1 VGQRGFPA
9 VSVVALGT
17 FDGVHLGH
25 QKVLAKAVARARKLK
40 VPAIAVTF
48 SPHPQEVVCPE
59 RGLRLLT
66 TLAERKG
73 LFDQV
78 GIDRTVVIKFDRKL
92 QNLTAE
98 QFVKKYLVGRLKATE
113 VFVGYDY
120 AFGAK
125 RSGEIA
131 HLKKLGE
138 KFGFKIVVVPPVK
151 LGGHPVKSSVI
162 RELVSSGK
170 FNLAVKLLGH
180 PYPVTGKVGRGRGIG
195 RGLGFPT
202 ANLRVA
208 KDKLIPAHGVYAGY
222 VKGKKCAINIG
233 DKPTFGLNNLPEVE
247 VHILNFK
254 GNLRG
259 KLLQVALFK
268 RLRDEKQFSDVEKL
282 KSQIRRDINKI
293 ALAHFL

>member
-1 VGQRGFPA
+1 MGQRGFPA
-9 VSVVALGT
+9 VTVIALGT
-17 FDGVHLGH
+17 FDGVHRGH
-25 QKVLAKAVARARKLK
+25 QKVLAKAVARAKKLK

-78 GIDRTVVIKFDRKL
+78 GIDRVVVIKFDHKL

-98 QFVKKYLVGRLKATE
+98 QFVKKYLVGQLKATE

-131 HLKKLGE
+131 HLKRLGE

-151 LGGHPVKSSVI
+151 LGGQPVKSSVI

-170 FNLAVKLLGH
+170 FNQAVRLLGH
-180 PYPVTGKVGRGRGIG
+180 PYRISGKVVRGRGVG
-195 RGLGFPT
+195 KGLGFPT
-202 ANLRVA
+202 ANLSVV

-222 VKGKKCAINIG
+222 VNGKKCAVNIG
-233 DKPTFGLNNLPEVE
+233 DRPTFGLNQPEVE

-259 KLLQVALFK
+259 KLLQVDLFK
-268 RLRDEKQFSDVEKL
+268 RLREEKQFSDVEKL
-282 KSQIRRDINKI
+282 ISQIRRDVKRI
-293 ALAHFL
+293 ALASYL